1 MRPAGK
7 LLLLSL
13 GVMAILG
20 FGCNGAQESGS
31 SPSSDFVKSEVAPQ
45 GAEGTLANQTNQ
57 NEFKSQI
64 IYTAQVSLTTTKLN
78 ETVKEINRQI
88 QLHQG
93 YASRSEVIGRST
105 DLRTALWTVRVP
117 SKNYSSFLDSIR
129 SSGEVTSA
137 VQTSKDVS
145 EEYYDLKSRLR
156 NKKRQ
161 EERLLEL
168 MDRSTGSLTQVL
180 QVEKE
185 LARIREEIER
195 MEGRVNFLNNQVSY
209 STVEISV
216 SEVSSIPASG
226 KDGLW
231 TDVTRTFEGSVN
243 SLGDAGKAFLLFLVA
258 FVPWL
263 LPMSVFTG
271 LLVFLIKRQKKPAPP
286 AQPVESP

>member
-1 MRPAGK
+1 M
-7 LLLLSL
+7 
-13 GVMAILG
+13 
-20 FGCNGAQESGS
+20 
-31 SPSSDFVKSEVAPQ
+31 
-45 GAEGTLANQTNQ
+45 
-57 NEFKSQI
+57 
-64 IYTAQVSLTTTKLN
+64 
-78 ETVKEINRQI
+78 
-88 QLHQG
+88 
-93 YASRSEVIGRST
+93 IGRST

-117 SKNYSSFLDSIR
+117 SKNYSSFLESIR

-168 MDRSTGSLTQVL
+168 MHRSTGSLTQVL

-216 SEVSSIPASG
+216 SEVSSLPASG

-231 TDVTRTFEGSVN
+231 TDVSRTFQGSVT

-263 LPMSVFTG
+263 LPMSLFTG
-271 LLVFLIKRQKKPAPP
+271 LLIVLIKRQRKPNPP
-286 AQPVESP
+286 VQSTESP